1 MASLDNR
8 CALITG
14 AGSGMGRSHALLFAE
29 RGARV
34 IVHDVNADGVAET
47 ADGVRVRGAKVATIV
62 QDIRDTAAF
71 RAAIGA
77 AEKQIGPIDILVN
90 NAGVSGRNLSFED
103 IDEETFDRMFAVHV
117 KGTFFAV
124 QTVIPGMKQRR
135 YGRIINISSTFGVAG
150 GKRASHYG
158 GAKGALLGFTKS
170 WAREY
175 AAFNITVNAVAPGFI
190 LTPMTQASNGAP
202 EKLAQRI
209 TQIPIGRYGEPV
221 DISYAVAWLASDE
234 ASYVTG
240 QVLSPNGGEYIT

>member
-1 MASLDNR
+1 MASLSNR

-34 IVHDVNADGVAET
+34 IVHDVDADGVAET
-47 ADGVRVRGAKVATIV
+47 VDGVRARGATVATIV

-71 RAAIGA
+71 SAAIA
-77 AEKQIGPIDILVN
+77 TAEKAIGPVDILVN
-90 NAGVSGRNLSFED
+90 NAGVSGRNLAFED
-103 IDEETFDRMFAVHV
+103 IDEEAFDRVFAVHV

-124 QTVIPGMKQRR
+124 QAVIPNMKQRR

-150 GKRASHYG
+150 GQRASHYG
-158 GAKGALLGFTKS
+158 GAKAALLGFTKS

-190 LTPMTQASNGAP
+190 LTPMTRASNGAP
-202 EKLAQRI
+202 ERLAQRI
-209 TQIPIGRYGEPV
+209 TRIPIGRYGELV

-234 ASYVTG
+234 ASFVTG

>member
-1 MASLDNR
+1 MTSLDNR

-34 IVHDVNADGVAET
+34 IVHDVDEAGVAET
-47 ADGVRVRGAKVATIV
+47 ATGARARGATVATIV
-62 QDIRDTAAF
+62 QDIHDTAKF
-71 RAAIGA
+71 RAAILA
-77 AEKQIGPIDILVN
+77 AEKEIGAIDILVN
-90 NAGVSGRNLSFED
+90 NAGVSGRNLPFED
-103 IDEETFDRMFAVHV
+103 IDEESFDRVFAVHV
-117 KGTFFAV
+117 KGAFFAT

-135 YGRIINISSTFGVAG
+135 YGRIINIASTFGVAG
-150 GKRASHYG
+150 GARASHYG
-158 GAKGALLGFTKS
+158 GAKAALLGFTKS

-175 AAFNITVNAVAPGFI
+175 AVHNITVNAVAPGFI

-202 EKLAQRI
+202 DRLAQRI
-209 TQIPIGRYGEPV
+209 TRIPIGRHGEPV

-234 ASYVTG
+234 AGFVTG